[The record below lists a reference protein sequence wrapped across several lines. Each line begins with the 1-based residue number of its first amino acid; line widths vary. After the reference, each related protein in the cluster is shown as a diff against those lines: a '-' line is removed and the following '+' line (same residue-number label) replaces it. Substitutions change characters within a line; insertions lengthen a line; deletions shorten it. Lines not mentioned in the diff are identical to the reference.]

1 MKQETIKNAVKV
13 INRSITFYQRKLTYQ
28 LELKAE
34 SEFDNANLK
43 VASLGYHD
51 AHIKKY
57 ECILADLATIKR
69 AIKNDKTSV
78 RIYGTDY
85 NRGYIY
91 TETSEVLAKAGFG
104 IAGYDFGRLDLF
116 SIDEMEENWVEGIPE
131 SWSAFEEEQMAMQL
145 NGLMAEYEN

>member
-34 SEFDNANLK
+34 SEFNNANLK

-69 AIKNDKTSV
+69 GIKNDKTSIK
-78 RIYGTDY
+78 IYGTDY

-91 TETSEVLAKAGFG
+91 KETSDALYEAGFYIRITDSG
-104 IAGYDFGRLDLF
+104 ASALYP
-116 SIDEMEENWVEGIPE
+116 IDEMDD
-131 SWSAFEEEQMAMQL
+131 
-145 NGLMAEYEN
+145 